1 MARGFRLTAWPALAI
16 GLAAGALIA
25 PALPTSTI
33 DWQPGL
39 AVSQPWRCWSAAFVH
54 WSALHLAANLVGCL
68 LVGALGVVGECGA
81 RSTWAWLLAWPLTQ
95 IGLLLQ
101 PSLLHYGGLSG
112 VLHAGV
118 AVAASDLLLREQ
130 GRRRSI
136 AALLLAGL
144 ATKVIL
150 EAPWLEPLR
159 HVEGWD
165 IAIAPMAHASGV
177 VAGVICLIA
186 VVSMQR
192 WRAGARWRSRSTG

>member
-1 MARGFRLTAWPALAI
+1 MARGFRLSAWPALAMA
-16 GLAAGALIA
+16 LAAAALLA
-25 PALPTSTI
+25 LALPRSAI

-39 AVSQPWRCWSAAFVH
+39 VASQPWRCWGAAFVH
-54 WSALHLAANLVGCL
+54 WSALHLAANLIGCL
-68 LVGALGVVGECGA
+68 LVGALGVVGECGL

-118 AVAASDLLLREQ
+118 AVAATDLLLREQ
-130 GRRRSI
+130 GRRRWI

-144 ATKVIL
+144 ATKVVL
-150 EAPWLEPLR
+150 EAPWLAPLR

-177 VAGVICLIA
+177 VAGVFCLLA
-186 VVSMQR
+186 VVGLQR
-192 WRAGARWRSRSTG
+192 RRPAALEQSRSTR